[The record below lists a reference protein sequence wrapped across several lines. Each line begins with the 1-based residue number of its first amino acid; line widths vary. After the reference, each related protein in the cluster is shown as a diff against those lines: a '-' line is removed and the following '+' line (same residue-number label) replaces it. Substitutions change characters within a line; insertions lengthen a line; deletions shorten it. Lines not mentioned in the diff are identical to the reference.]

1 MPGCAWSRSSV
12 RVAERALLHRPPGH
26 PLGPCLWAARLCVHL
41 YCGMPAAVVEQTH
54 QFTASLRG
62 SLGALLAKAKDK
74 GVTDE
79 QKAAETHKRDGKAI

>member
-1 MPGCAWSRSSV
+1 
-12 RVAERALLHRPPGH
+12 
-26 PLGPCLWAARLCVHL
+26 
-41 YCGMPAAVVEQTH
+41 MPAAVVEQTH